1 MVDPTISCRLQGNA
15 AAPLPSPVSSEPTVV
30 QRAGAASLATRRMGA
45 TKRALDVLL
54 ALTESD
60 LRFRY
65 GRGSWRFVRFL
76 LEPFALVGIF
86 LILLV
91 IVSPRPGRAP
101 GLSVACA
108 VIPFQY
114 LMLTVTNAM
123 GAVDWRRPIV
133 LNMAFNRRLMPISSV
148 LTESASFIASFL
160 VIVTMMAAYAVG
172 PTAALL
178 WLPLVF
184 VVTVLFSAGFA
195 YPASLFGVWFARGLR
210 PFAQSFMRMIF
221 FLGPGLIPLEQT
233 SGLTH
238 TLLALNPL
246 SGLFESYRDIF
257 YYGHRPAAWQLA
269 YTVLIAVV
277 LLALFVPIYHRDE
290 RHFAKVVE

>member
-1 MVDPTISCRLQGNA
+1 LRPAPVRSHLGGARRIVD
-15 AAPLPSPVSSEPTVV
+15 
-30 QRAGAASLATRRMGA
+30 
-45 TKRALDVLL
+45 LL
-54 ALTESD
+54 VALTESD

-65 GRGSWRFVRFL
+65 GRGSWRFVRFV

-86 LILLV
+86 LVVIV
-91 IVSPRPGRAP
+91 IVSPRPGHAP

-133 LNMAFNRRLMPISSV
+133 LNMAFNRRLLPLSSV
-148 LTESASFIASFL
+148 MTESASFVASFL
-160 VIVTMMAAYAVG
+160 VIVTMMAIYGVG
-172 PTAALL
+172 PSSALA
-178 WLPLVF
+178 WLPLLV
-184 VVTVLFSAGFA
+184 VVTVLFAASFA

-210 PFAQSFMRMIF
+210 PFAQSFMRMVF
-221 FLGPGLIPLEQT
+221 FLGPGLIPLERT
-233 SGLTH
+233 TGTTH

-246 SGLFESYRDIF
+246 SGLFESYRDAF
-257 YYGHRPAAWQLA
+257 FYGHRPAAWQLG
-269 YTVLIAVV
+269 YTVLFALV
-277 LLALFVPIYHRDE
+277 LLAIFVPIYNRDE

>member
-1 MVDPTISCRLQGNA
+1 M
-15 AAPLPSPVSSEPTVV
+15 SSEPTAVRRTRSGSSVV
-30 QRAGAASLATRRMGA
+30 RPRGSARR
-45 TKRALDVLL
+45 TFDILF

-86 LILLV
+86 LVLLV
-91 IVSPRPGRAP
+91 IVSQRPGRAP

-123 GAVDWRRPIV
+123 GAIDWRRPIV
-133 LNMAFNRRLMPISSV
+133 LNMAFNRRLLPLSSV
-148 LTESASFIASFL
+148 LTESSSFVASFL
-160 VIVTMMAAYAVG
+160 VIATMMACYAVA
-172 PTAALL
+172 PTLALL
-178 WLPLVF
+178 WLPVLF
-184 VVTVLFSAGFA
+184 AVTVLFAASFA

-221 FLGPGLIPLEQT
+221 FLGPGLIPLEKT
-233 SGLTH
+233 TGTTH
-238 TLLALNPL
+238 TLLALNPF
-246 SGLFESYRDIF
+246 SGLFESYRDVF

-269 YTVLIAVV
+269 YTILIAAV
-277 LLALFVPIYHRDE
+277 LLAIFVPIFNRDE